1 MAELSRQFEEA
12 LLSVDSMAAKTI
24 LAQCREDQTSQQLIE
39 SLIIPALENIGV
51 GWMQGTV
58 ALSQV
63 YMSGRIC
70 EELVDRILPPASPN
84 RKNQPRMAIAV
95 LTDHHIL
102 GKRIVYSILRASGF
116 DLLDYGQM
124 GPVDLVRR
132 ASEDQVRIL
141 LVSTLM
147 MASALHVKEVRER
160 LDQDGSNV
168 RIVVGGAPFRFD
180 DQLWREVGA
189 NAMGHTA
196 SDAVE
201 IINEMLKD
209 DS

>member
-102 GKRIVYSILRASGF
+102 GKRIV
-116 DLLDYGQM
+116 
-124 GPVDLVRR
+124 
-132 ASEDQVRIL
+132 
-141 LVSTLM
+141 
-147 MASALHVKEVRER
+147 
-160 LDQDGSNV
+160 
-168 RIVVGGAPFRFD
+168 
-180 DQLWREVGA
+180 
-189 NAMGHTA
+189 
-196 SDAVE
+196 
-201 IINEMLKD
+201 
-209 DS
+209 